1 MFWITLVAYFAAG
14 AVLNTFAHWAG
25 LYSWRKAQDAHW
37 TERARLLWPVRVTA
51 ATNVIV
57 LPVLFHQVHD
67 LLWTE
72 NSGWWFAY
80 MFAACLGALLGTF
93 PLDSRLFPNL
103 KFRTWISLTL
113 GWWGI
118 RLSGWIVLI
127 AAMIFMPAAWGWRT
141 VWMSLAYLGFS
152 LFLLSGAATRLLAF
166 SGCLTETE
174 PKLRDL
180 IREAASRRGVR
191 LRRTWTM
198 CGESA
203 QAYAFPIT
211 REIVVSQRLLDVCSE
226 AEVMSICAH
235 ELAHLSE
242 SKWVLA
248 GRTLGSLAFMPLI
261 FLTPSIHNFSLWG
274 PLALLF
280 LIFLLRR
287 FSRKLSIA
295 CEKRADAQA
304 TSDQAVDGVYA
315 RALEKLYE
323 ANQLPAVN
331 SKNTRTHP
339 HLYDRLIAAGV
350 TPTYPRPQAARGI
363 SWAGRSYALAMGFL
377 LGLTIVRD
385 VHEGTSSKSESPA
398 WLSGAAETIPSRAPN
413 PQHEPSHLP

>member
-1 MFWITLVAYFAAG
+1 
-14 AVLNTFAHWAG
+14 
-25 LYSWRKAQDAHW
+25 
-37 TERARLLWPVRVTA
+37 
-51 ATNVIV
+51 
-57 LPVLFHQVHD
+57 
-67 LLWTE
+67 
-72 NSGWWFAY
+72 
-80 MFAACLGALLGTF
+80 
-93 PLDSRLFPNL
+93 
-103 KFRTWISLTL
+103 
-113 GWWGI
+113 
-118 RLSGWIVLI
+118 
-127 AAMIFMPAAWGWRT
+127 
-141 VWMSLAYLGFS
+141 
-152 LFLLSGAATRLLAF
+152 
-166 SGCLTETE
+166 
-174 PKLRDL
+174 
-180 IREAASRRGVR
+180 
-191 LRRTWTM
+191 
-198 CGESA
+198 
-203 QAYAFPIT
+203 
-211 REIVVSQRLLDVCSE
+211 
-226 AEVMSICAH
+226 MSICAH

-287 FSRKLSIA
+287 FSRKLSIS

-304 TSDQAVDGVYA
+304 TADQTVDGVYA